1 MKTLEEQIQTLKES
15 ESNAWKRYDNAVIK
29 EVNALLKRMGA
40 EPISIC
46 NCIRGEYRESVDEG
60 KNIKDVS
67 KRVLAF
73 SIVKEFD
80 YIIKLRDKWLNASGK
95 LTKIKLMLDKE

>member
-1 MKTLEEQIQTLKES
+1 MKNLAEQIQTLKES
-15 ESNAWKRYDNAVIK
+15 ETNAWKRYDNAVIK
-29 EVNALLKRMGA
+29 EVNALLKRMGE

-46 NCIRGEYRESVDEG
+46 NCIRGEYRESVEGG
-60 KNIKDVS
+60 KNLKEVRP
-67 KRVLAF
+67 RVLAF

-80 YIIKLRDKWLNASGK
+80 YIIKLRDKWLAVSAE